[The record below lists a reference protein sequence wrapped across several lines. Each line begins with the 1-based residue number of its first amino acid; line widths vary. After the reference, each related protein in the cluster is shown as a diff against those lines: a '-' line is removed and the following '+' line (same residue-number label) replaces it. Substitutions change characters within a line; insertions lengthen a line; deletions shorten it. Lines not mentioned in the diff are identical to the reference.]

1 MLNSHV
7 QFIKSQAKN
16 ILEEAVMSISCMN
29 IENRMESYPLFDYI
43 LQSVFLRM
51 TGFLE
56 QKLKCICWELATDDY
71 EYRYERFSKRRL
83 GECSSLEEKTSV
95 LNDIISQIKK
105 IKGFTTVE
113 KSKIIN
119 EASQSLSILEIIKY
133 MNEYDYSLLIDFV
146 KNFPESSFIKIG
158 EKEKYD
164 IFVDPLKK
172 EYDCLYTHRNRCAHN
187 LLSYQAN
194 LPDLKKLSDSEY
206 IKPSYFKFFYILIL
220 IDELFIC
227 LWNEYENAATS
238 RL

>member
-1 MLNSHV
+1 MSNSHV
-7 QFIKSQAKN
+7 QFIKKQVEN
-16 ILEEAVMSISCMN
+16 VLEEAVMSISCMDVGN
-29 IENRMESYPLFDYI
+29 KMESYPLFEYI
-43 LQSVFLRM
+43 LQSIFLRM

-71 EYRYERFSKRRL
+71 EYRYERYSKRRL
-83 GECSSLEEKTSV
+83 GECSSLDEKTSV
-95 LNDIISQIKK
+95 LNDIISQIRK
-105 IKGFTTVE
+105 IKDFSNVSAE
-113 KSKIIN
+113 KSIN
-119 EASQSLSILEIIKY
+119 AAKQSLSIFERIKY

-146 KNFPESSFIKIG
+146 KDFPESSFLNSADK
-158 EKEKYD
+158 KKYN

-187 LLSYQAN
+187 LLSYQSN